1 VNDAQ
6 TIVTG
11 SEEETSAAGERLA
24 GRINA
29 GDVVLLY
36 GDLGAGKTA
45 FVRGLARGLGAS
57 PDDVSSPTF
66 TLVQE
71 YYGRVTL
78 HHVDLY
84 RVKEIEVGD
93 LGLDEL
99 TSGRTV
105 VAVEWAE
112 RWADAPPRAW
122 VVRIL
127 SEGEDQRRISIVPPS
142 A

>member
-1 VNDAQ
+1 
-6 TIVTG
+6 VTERQIIITH
-11 SEEETSAAGERLA
+11 SEAETSAAGEHLGRRL
-24 GRINA
+24 GT

-45 FVRGLARGLGAS
+45 FVRGLAHGLGAS
-57 PDDVSSPTF
+57 PDAVSSPTF

-71 YYGRVTL
+71 YGGRVKL

-84 RVKEIEVGD
+84 RLQPIEVGD

-99 TSGRTV
+99 IDSEAV

-112 RWADAPPRAW
+112 RWADAPERAW
-122 VVRIL
+122 VVRIAHAG
-127 SEGEDQRRISIVPPS
+127 EGVREISIDG
-142 A
+142 

>member
-1 VNDAQ
+1 
-6 TIVTG
+6 VTERQIILTH
-11 SEEETSAAGERLA
+11 SEAETSAAGEHLGRRL
-24 GRINA
+24 GT

-57 PDDVSSPTF
+57 PDAVSSPTF

-71 YYGRVTL
+71 YSGRVKL

-84 RVKEIEVGD
+84 RLQPIEVGD

-99 TSGRTV
+99 IESEAV

-112 RWADAPPRAW
+112 RWADAPERAW
-122 VVRIL
+122 VVRIAHA
-127 SEGEDQRRISIVPPS
+127 GDDQRQVTIEG
-142 A
+142 

>member
-1 VNDAQ
+1 
-6 TIVTG
+6 VTERQIIITH
-11 SEEETSAAGERLA
+11 SEAETSAAGEHLGRRL
-24 GRINA
+24 GT

-57 PDDVSSPTF
+57 PDAVSSPTF

-71 YYGRVTL
+71 YGGRVKL

-84 RVKEIEVGD
+84 RVQPIEVGD

-99 TSGRTV
+99 IDSEAV

-112 RWADAPPRAW
+112 RWADAPERAW
-122 VVRIL
+122 VVRIAHAG
-127 SEGEDQRRISIVPPS
+127 EGVREISIDG
-142 A
+142 